1 MIIRRHVLNQNSCF
15 DACQLNFDEA
25 FPEPAC
31 GLQLSLRLDQGAREK
46 RELQQES
53 TLTLKKKTPTKST
66 IVPKAASTKT
76 KGTATSSS
84 QTTACIPQSICV
96 DGINSCYM
104 RWGGCFD
111 ANSCDGVDRSPTPLP
126 CPTLTTIL
134 VGRNAIA
141 AVPARPTE

>member
-1 MIIRRHVLNQNSCF
+1 MRQRVLNYDSCF

-46 RELQQES
+46 RDLLQAS
-53 TLTLKKKTPTKST
+53 TSTLKKKTPTKST
-66 IVPKAASTKT
+66 IVPKAASTKA
-76 KGTATSSS
+76 KGTVMSSS
-84 QTTACIPQSICV
+84 WTTACITRSVCV

-126 CPTLTTIL
+126 CPTLTTVLI
-134 VGRNAIA
+134 GRNAIA